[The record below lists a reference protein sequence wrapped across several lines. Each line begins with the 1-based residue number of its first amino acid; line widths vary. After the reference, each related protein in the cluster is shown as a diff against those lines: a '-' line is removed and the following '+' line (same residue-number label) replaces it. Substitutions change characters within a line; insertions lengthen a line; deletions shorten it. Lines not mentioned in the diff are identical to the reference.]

1 MMKKFLALIL
11 ALIMALA
18 LVGCGASK
26 APMENAT
33 MDMLYSDDAAMDMG
47 FNAGGAPMEDY
58 KEEAEFENG
67 VFEEYSS
74 TTDGA
79 EKPKKLMD
87 VKMVY
92 TANMDLQ
99 TLSFDQ
105 ADADISALVEEMGGY
120 FEQRSI
126 SNRSSGYRFAEYT
139 VRVPA
144 EKFNDFCSQMG
155 DLCHLVYK
163 NESADNITES
173 YYDTQSRLV
182 TAQTKL
188 ERLQELLRRAESMED
203 IITIES
209 AISETEWTIEN
220 LTGTLR
226 TYDSL
231 VGYST
236 IYMSLSEVYEL
247 AGQGQAPVTFGDR
260 LGESFLDG
268 LKSIGRTAQNFA
280 VWLAYSWFW
289 LLIIVVIVI
298 VVIRTIRRRRNGK
311 PFSLRLKKKTKPDS
325 ENQ

>member
-1 MMKKFLALIL
+1 MKKFLALLL
-11 ALIMALA
+11 ALVMALA
-18 LVGCGASK
+18 LVGCGAS
-26 APMENAT
+26 APKTEAF
-33 MDMLYSDDAAMDMG
+33 MDMTTSDGAAMDMG
-47 FNAGGAPMEDY
+47 FDAGGAPMEDY
-58 KEEAEFENG
+58 KEEAEYQNG
-67 VFEEYSS
+67 AFEEYPS
-74 TTDGA
+74 TTDN
-79 EKPKKLMD
+79 EKLKD

-126 SNRSSGYRFAEYT
+126 SNRSSGYRYAEYT

-155 DLCHLVYK
+155 TLCHLVYK

-236 IYMSLSEVYEL
+236 IYMTLHEVSELS
-247 AGQGQAPVTFGDR
+247 GQGQAPVTFGDR

-289 LLIIVVIVI
+289 LLIVVVIVI
-298 VVIRTIRRRRNGK
+298 VVIRTIRRRKNGK
-311 PFSLRLKKKTKPDS
+311 PLFRLKKRSSTPKDG
-325 ENQ
+325 E

>member
-1 MMKKFLALIL
+1 MKKFLALLL

-18 LVGCGASK
+18 LVGCGAS
-26 APMENAT
+26 APKTEAY
-33 MDMLYSDDAAMDMG
+33 MDMVTSDDAAMDMG

-67 VFEEYSS
+67 AFEEYAST
-74 TTDGA
+74 TTDG
-79 EKPKKLMD
+79 EKLKD
-87 VKMVY
+87 IKMVY

-163 NESADNITES
+163 NENADNITES

-289 LLIIVVIVI
+289 LLVIIVIVI

-311 PFSLRLKKKTKPDS
+311 PLFRLKKKAKPDS

>member
-1 MMKKFLALIL
+1 MKKFLALLL
-11 ALIMALA
+11 ALVMTLA
-18 LVGCGASK
+18 LVGCGAS
-26 APMENAT
+26 APKTEAF
-33 MDMLYSDDAAMDMG
+33 MDMTTSDDAAMDMG
-47 FNAGGAPMEDY
+47 FNAGGAPMEDF
-58 KEEAEFENG
+58 KEEAEFESG
-67 VFEEYSS
+67 TFEEYPS
-74 TTDGA
+74 TTDN
-79 EKPKKLMD
+79 EKLKD

-126 SNRSSGYRFAEYT
+126 SNRSSGYRYAEYT

-155 DLCHLVYK
+155 TLCHLVYK

-236 IYMSLSEVYEL
+236 IYMTLHEVYEL
-247 AGQGQAPVTFGDR
+247 SGQGQAPVTFGDR

-268 LKSIGRTAQNFA
+268 LKAIGRAAQNFA

-289 LLIIVVIVI
+289 LLIVVVIVI
-298 VVIRTIRRRRNGK
+298 VVIRTIRRRKNGK
-311 PFSLRLKKKTKPDS
+311 PLFRLKKKAKDNTES
-325 ENQ
+325 

>member
-1 MMKKFLALIL
+1 MKKFLALLL
-11 ALIMALA
+11 ALIMTLA
-18 LVGCGASK
+18 LVGCGASVPK
-26 APMENAT
+26 TEAF
-33 MDMLYSDDAAMDMG
+33 MDMTTSDGAAMDMG
-47 FNAGGAPMEDY
+47 FDAGGAPMEDY
-58 KEEAEFENG
+58 KEEAEFESG
-67 VFEEYSS
+67 AFEEYTS
-74 TTDGA
+74 TTDN
-79 EKPKKLMD
+79 EKLKD

-105 ADADISALVEEMGGY
+105 ADSDISALVEEMGGY

-126 SNRSSGYRFAEYT
+126 SNRSSGYRYAEYT

-155 DLCHLVYK
+155 TLCHLVYK
-163 NESADNITES
+163 DESADNITES

-236 IYMSLSEVYEL
+236 VYMSLSEVYEL
-247 AGQGQAPVTFGDR
+247 SGQGQAPVTFGDR

-289 LLIIVVIVI
+289 LLIVVVIVI
-298 VVIRTIRRRRNGK
+298 VVIRRLRRRKNGK
-311 PFSLRLKKKTKPDS
+311 PIFRLKKKAKADS

>member
-1 MMKKFLALIL
+1 MKKVLAAIL
-11 ALIMALA
+11 ALMMVLM
-18 LVGCGASK
+18 LFGCGAK
-26 APMENAT
+26 APAENAT
-33 MDMLYSDDAAMDMG
+33 MDMLYSDDAAADMDMG
-47 FNAGGAPMEDY
+47 FTAGGAPMEDY
-58 KEEAEFENG
+58 KEEAEMQNGAFEQ
-67 VFEEYSS
+67 YSS
-74 TTDGA
+74 TTDGGTVNA
-79 EKPKKLMD
+79 LKD
-87 VKMVY
+87 AKMVY
-92 TANMDLQ
+92 RANMDLQ

-105 ADADISALVEEMGGY
+105 ADADIGALVKEMGGY

-126 SNRSSGYRFAEYT
+126 SNRSSGYRYADYT

-144 EKFNDFCSQMG
+144 EKFEAFCTQMG
-155 DLCHLVYK
+155 TLCHLVYK

-188 ERLQELLRRAESMED
+188 ARLQELLAKAESMED

-231 VGYST
+231 VDYAT
-236 IYMSLSEVYEL
+236 VYMSLSEVYEL
-247 AGQGQAPVTFGDR
+247 SGQGQAPVTFGDR

-289 LLIIVVIVI
+289 LAVIIVIVI
-298 VVIRTIRRRRNGK
+298 VVIRTIRRRKSGK
-311 PFSLRLKKKTKPDS
+311 PIFRLKKKEKDS
-325 ENQ
+325 AE

>member
-1 MMKKFLALIL
+1 MKKFLALLL
-11 ALIMALA
+11 ALTLALM

-26 APMENAT
+26 APMEDAA
-33 MDMLYSDDAAMDMG
+33 MDMVTSDDAAMDMG
-47 FNAGGAPMEDY
+47 FDAGGAPMEDF
-58 KEEAEFENG
+58 KEEAEYQSG
-67 VFEEYSS
+67 AFEEYTS
-74 TTDGA
+74 TTDGN
-79 EKPKKLMD
+79 KLKD

-99 TLSFDQ
+99 TLSFDK

-126 SNRSSGYRFAEYT
+126 SNRSSGYRYAEYT

-155 DLCHLVYK
+155 TLCHLVYK

-236 IYMSLSEVYEL
+236 VYMSLSEVYEL

-268 LKSIGRTAQNFA
+268 LKAIGRTAQNFA

-289 LLIIVVIVI
+289 LLIVVVIVI
-298 VVIRTIRRRRNGK
+298 VVIRTIRRRKNGK
-311 PFSLRLKKKTKPDS
+311 PLFRLKKKAKTDS

>member
-1 MMKKFLALIL
+1 MKKVLAAIL
-11 ALIMALA
+11 ALMMVLM
-18 LVGCGASK
+18 LFGCGAK
-26 APMENAT
+26 APVENAT
-33 MDMLYSDDAAMDMG
+33 MDMLYSDDAAADMDMG
-47 FNAGGAPMEDY
+47 FTAGGAPMEDY
-58 KEEAEFENG
+58 KEEAEMQNGAFEQ
-67 VFEEYSS
+67 YSS
-74 TTDGA
+74 TTDGGTVNA
-79 EKPKKLMD
+79 LKD
-87 VKMVY
+87 AKMVY
-92 TANMDLQ
+92 RANMDLQ
-99 TLSFDQ
+99 TLAFEQ
-105 ADADISALVEEMGGY
+105 ADADISALVKEMGGY

-126 SNRSSGYRFAEYT
+126 SNRSSGYRYADYT

-144 EKFNDFCSQMG
+144 EKFEAFCTQMG
-155 DLCHLVYK
+155 TLCHLVYK

-188 ERLQELLRRAESMED
+188 ARLQELLAKAESMED

-231 VGYST
+231 VDYAT
-236 IYMSLSEVYEL
+236 VYMSLSEVYEL
-247 AGQGQAPVTFGDR
+247 SGQGQAPVTFGDR

-289 LLIIVVIVI
+289 LAVIIVIVI
-298 VVIRTIRRRRNGK
+298 VVIRTIRRRKSGK
-311 PFSLRLKKKTKPDS
+311 PIFRLKKKEKDS
-325 ENQ
+325 AE